1 MILESIKIGNI
12 RSIKNLDLTFPQT
25 TMLFY
30 GDIGSGKSSVL
41 KAIEFALFGTLKAG
55 DLSGDSILRRG
66 ENKAS
71 VELTFSLDNDRYVI
85 KRGLSK
91 NKKGNVSQTK
101 GSLTINDSEMSYAAT
116 DLRRKI
122 LEVLNYSVT
131 RYERAQKID
140 LFRYTVYTPQES
152 VKEILEADPD
162 KRFEILKD
170 VFGIE
175 KYEIALRNIKI
186 IRDFLRDDIK
196 ETEIRINQLEGIE
209 DMIPE
214 KEIELRD
221 QESKISNMEKD
232 SELKQN
238 ELNLIQKDHNVIES
252 KKEDVSQKLIEL
264 GSKEKIFKDYNEL
277 KEQHAK
283 DLKTAQNNIKLNE
296 EEAKKIVLID
306 EPIDLTE
313 DQIRE
318 QISEV
323 RKQISEKEK
332 KKAVIEQKIKDIDE
346 LLEKGKCSLCGQ
358 EIHEEKRFKEELK
371 DAIDKVD
378 SFSKELDMS
387 SQNIEKSEFNLRK
400 LQDYEANKGKIEL
413 YEKLVDASK
422 KQKEDNQKKLDK
434 IINKI
439 DRLQKEINET
449 LQIFNITDITE
460 LEGLESE
467 IKEKLKSLEEK
478 IEKLKSQKNAI
489 EVELS
494 AERKAQEYL
503 KKELDDLKAWLEE
516 KRKLK
521 ENLEFS
527 TEIRNWII
535 EQFPT
540 LLRDIERQILVSSA
554 RDFNAFF
561 KEWFNILVES
571 GNIEVEIRPDDFQ
584 PIINVNGYDSPFRDL
599 SGGEKSAISLA
610 YRLGLTKII
619 NERYQD
625 VKTKDLLIL
634 DEPTDGF
641 SQQQV
646 NRMQEI
652 FDTLNTAQMIIISHE
667 RSLDSF
673 ITDIFTF
680 KKANHQTNVVKEIV

>member
-1 MILESIKIGNI
+1 MILESIKIRNI
-12 RSIKNLDLTFPQT
+12 RSIKSLDLTLPRT

-41 KAIEFALFGTLKAG
+41 KAIEFALFGTLTSA

-71 VELTFSLDNDRYVI
+71 VELSFLLDEDRYVI

-91 NKKGNVSQTK
+91 NKKGKISQTK
-101 GSLTINDSEMSYAAT
+101 GSLTINESEMSFAAT

-122 LEVLNYSVT
+122 LETLNYSVT

-152 VKEILEADPD
+152 VKEILEADPK

-175 KYEIALRNIKI
+175 KYEVAIRNIKVVS
-186 IRDFLRDDIK
+186 DQLRHDITK
-196 ETEIRINQLEGIE
+196 FRGKISQYEGIE
-209 DMIPE
+209 DKIPE
-214 KEIELRD
+214 KENEIRD
-221 QESKISNMEKD
+221 QESKISSMEKE

-238 ELNLIQKDHNVIES
+238 EISLIQKDLDEIKS
-252 KKEDVSQKLIEL
+252 KKEDVSKKIIEL
-264 GSKEKIFKDYNEL
+264 ESKERTFKEYTEL
-277 KEQHAK
+277 REQLNK
-283 DLKTAQNNIKLNE
+283 DLETAKNNMKLNE
-296 EEAKKIVLID
+296 EEVKKIVLVKLSTK
-306 EPIDLTE
+306 LTE
-313 DQIRE
+313 EQVRN
-318 QISEV
+318 QISDV
-323 RKQISEKEK
+323 RKKISEKEK
-332 KKAVIEQKIKDIDE
+332 KKAVIEQKIEDINKLLDE
-346 LLEKGKCSLCGQ
+346 GKCSLCGQ
-358 EIHEEKRFKEELK
+358 EIHEEKRFKSELK
-371 DAIDKVD
+371 DALDRVD
-378 SFSKELDMS
+378 SFSREIKML
-387 SQNIEKSEFNLRK
+387 NEKTEKLEDDLKNL
-400 LQDYEANKGKIEL
+400 QEYSANKGKIEL
-413 YEKLVDASK
+413 YEKLVEASK
-422 KQKEDNQKKLDK
+422 RQEIDSQKKLDEIMK
-434 IINKI
+434 KI
-439 DRLQKEINET
+439 DKLQKEIKDT
-449 LQIFNITDITE
+449 LKAFKIVDITE
-460 LEGLESE
+460 LKKLESD
-467 IKEKLKSLEEK
+467 IKENLDSFEEN
-478 IEKLKSQKNAI
+478 IDKLKSQNKAI
-489 EVELS
+489 EIELS
-494 AERKAQEYL
+494 AERKTQEYL
-503 KKELDDLKAWLEE
+503 NKEVNELKTGLEKKT
-516 KRKLK
+516 KLK
-521 ENLEFS
+521 EKLELYS
-527 TEIRNWII
+527 EIKNWVI

-540 LLRDIERQILVSSA
+540 LLRDIEREILISSA
-554 RDFNAFF
+554 RDFNTFF

-584 PIINVNGYDSPFRDL
+584 PIINVNGYDSPFHDL

-680 KKANHQTNVVKEIV
+680 RKANHQTNVVKEII

>member
-12 RSIKNLDLTFPQT
+12 RSIKKMDLTFPQT

-41 KAIEFALFGTLKAG
+41 KAIEFALFGTLKSA

-71 VELTFSLDNDRYVI
+71 VELTFLLDKDRYVI

-91 NKKGNVSQTK
+91 NKSGNVSQTK
-101 GSLTINDSEMSYAAT
+101 GSLTINESETSYAPT

-122 LEVLNYSVT
+122 LETLNYSVT

-175 KYEIALRNIKI
+175 KYEVALRNIKI
-186 IRDFLRDDIK
+186 IIDFLRDDIK
-196 ETEIRINQLEGIE
+196 ETEIRISQFEGIE
-209 DMIPE
+209 DMIPV
-214 KEIELRD
+214 KENELRV
-221 QESKISNMEKD
+221 QVSKISSMEKE

-238 ELNLIQKDHNVIES
+238 ELNLVQKDYDVIKS
-252 KKEDVSQKLIEL
+252 KKEDISKKIIEL
-264 GSKEKIFKDYNEL
+264 DNKETIFKEYAKL

-283 DLKTAQNNIKLNE
+283 DLKTAKDNIKTNE
-296 EEAKKIVLID
+296 EEAKKIVLA
-306 EPIDLTE
+306 ELSMDLTE

-332 KKAVIEQKIKDIDE
+332 KKAVIEQKIKNVDK
-346 LLEKGKCSLCGQ
+346 LLEEGKCSLCGQ
-358 EIHEEKRFKEELK
+358 EIHEEKRFKGELK
-371 DAIDKVD
+371 DAIEDVD
-378 SFSKELDMS
+378 SLSKEIDTFSKDVDRLEVNLKDLQEFTS
-387 SQNIEKSEFNLRK
+387 NKS
-400 LQDYEANKGKIEL
+400 KIEL
-413 YEKLVDASK
+413 YEKLVEASK
-422 KQKEDNQKKLDK
+422 KLEKDSQKKLDE
-434 IINKI
+434 IIKKI
-439 DRLQKEINET
+439 DKLQNEIEGT
-449 LQIFNITDITE
+449 LKTFKIADITE
-460 LEGLESE
+460 LKKLESDIRE
-467 IKEKLKSLEEK
+467 NLDSFEEK
-478 IEKLKSQKNAI
+478 IEILKSEKNAI
-489 EVELS
+489 EIDLS
-494 AERKAQEYL
+494 AERKTQEYL
-503 KKELDDLKAWLEE
+503 KKEVNELIAGLEE
-516 KRKLK
+516 KKKLK
-521 ENLEFS
+521 EKLEYS
-527 TEIRNWII
+527 TEIRNWVK
-535 EQFPT
+535 EQFPV
-540 LLRDIERQILVSSA
+540 LLRDIERQILISSA
-554 RDFNAFF
+554 RDFNTFF

-652 FDTLNTAQMIIISHE
+652 FNSLNTSQMIIISHE
-667 RSLDSF
+667 RALDSF
-673 ITDIFTF
+673 VTDIYTF
-680 KKANHQTNVVKEIV
+680 KKSNHLTKVERESM